1 MSAAARLAGALL
13 PYVRPD
19 SEQLLT
25 PGAIRILGMGRQ
37 ADIGKA
43 QRELGFRPTSIETAI
58 HEAYDWF
65 IARGVIQAPA
75 PAVGRSA
82 EVLR

>member
-1 MSAAARLAGALL
+1 MSAAARLAGVVL

-25 PGAIRILGMGRQ
+25 PGAIRLLRMGGH

-43 QRELGFRPTSIETAI
+43 QRELGWNPSLRLP
-58 HEAYDWF
+58 
-65 IARGVIQAPA
+65 
-75 PAVGRSA
+75 GRAAS
-82 EVLR
+82 